1 MESAWALACTKY
13 LVGGFDKIFEDNLS
27 SIYSVMDLATSF
39 SFWSNG
45 DQFAMKLGCVGNI
58 SNNQKPSLW

>member
-13 LVGGFDKIFEDNLS
+13 LVGRFDILS
-27 SIYSVMDLATSF
+27 CIYSVTGRVTPF
-39 SFWSNG
+39 SLLSNG
-45 DQFAMKLGCVGNI
+45 DQFAMRLGSMGIV